1 MIHYDLRCAKDHVF
15 DAWFRDSAA
24 YDELARQRK
33 LSCPLCGSKKVVKAP
48 MAPRIAKSVGEAET
62 SAPARVTAAEPEAA
76 MPQAM
81 AAQGGPRMMAMVQG
95 QRELLEALKQHVEAN
110 CDYVGP
116 DFAEEAR
123 KIHYGETAK
132 RGIYGEATE
141 EEASALADEGI
152 EVQSL
157 PWPQRSDA

>member
-24 YDELARQRK
+24 FDELARPRK
-33 LSCPLCGSKKVVKAP
+33 LSCPMCGSKKVVKAP
-48 MAPRIAKSVGEAET
+48 MAPRIAKSVGEAE
-62 SAPARVTAAEPEAA
+62 APAPAPAAAPEPA
-76 MPQAM
+76 MPQTV
-81 AAQGGPRMMAMVQG
+81 AAQGGPRMLAMLEGRRQM
-95 QRELLEALKQHVEAN
+95 LEALRQHVEAN

-116 DFAEEAR
+116 NFAEEAR
-123 KIHYGETAK
+123 KIHYGEVEK

-141 EEASALADEGI
+141 EEATELADEGI

>member
-24 YDELARQRK
+24 LDELAKSRK

-48 MAPRIAKSVGEAET
+48 MAPRIARAHGSEAH
-62 SAPARVTAAEPEAA
+62 AEANEASSPGPIAA
-76 MPQAM
+76 MAPPAGRKV
-81 AAQGGPRMMAMVQG
+81 AMMAG
-95 QRELLEALKQHVEAN
+95 QREMLAALRQHVEAN

-116 DFAEEAR
+116 NFAEEAR
-123 KIHYGETAK
+123 KIHYGETRK
-132 RGIYGEATE
+132 RSIYGEASE
-141 EEASALADEGI
+141 EEAGALADEGI
-152 EVQSL
+152 EVHSI

>member
-1 MIHYDLRCAKDHVF
+1 MIHYDLRCVKDHVF

-24 YDELARQRK
+24 FDELARQKK
-33 LSCPLCGSKKVVKAP
+33 LSCPMCGSKKVAKAP
-48 MAPRIAKSVGEAET
+48 MAPRIAKSLGQAE
-62 SAPARVTAAEPEAA
+62 APAPAAEAPEVS
-76 MPQAM
+76 MPQAV
-81 AAQGGPRMMAMVQG
+81 AAQGGPRMMAMMQG
-95 QRELLEALKQHVEAN
+95 HREMLEALKQHVEAN
-110 CDYVGP
+110 CDYVGA

-152 EVQSL
+152 EVQAL
-157 PWPQRSDA
+157 PWPQRTDA